1 MHNQKSIKRL
11 VVGISGASGVELGL
25 KFVEYI
31 PKEIEVFLIVSN
43 SANYTLSLEANNTNQ
58 IKIPNKANITLL
70 DDKDLGACVASGS
83 FQTDGFIIVPCS
95 MNTLAKCTVGIS
107 DTLITRVFSVMLKER
122 RNILIAPRE
131 MPYNTIQLENM
142 TKLSYLG
149 VSVAPPV
156 IGYYS
161 QQQTLEDMEKFIIG
175 KWFDLLH
182 IKHDLF
188 KRWGE

>member
-1 MHNQKSIKRL
+1 MKL
-11 VVGISGASGVELGL
+11 VVGITGASGVELGL
-25 KFVEYI
+25 KFLELLPGDV
-31 PKEIEVFLIVSN
+31 EVFAVISN
-43 SANYTLSLEANNTNQ
+43 SAKHTLSLEQNKELFTN
-58 IKIPNKANITLL
+58 IKTKENIRFLE
-70 DDKDLGACVASGS
+70 DNDLGACISSGS
-83 FQTDGFIIVPCS
+83 FKVDKYIILPCS

-122 RNILIAPRE
+122 REIVIAPRE

-142 TKLSYLG
+142 AKLSSLG

-161 QQQTLEDMEKFIIG
+161 QQQSLEDMENFLIG
-175 KWFDLLH
+175 KWFDLLKIDH
-182 IKHDLF
+182 NLF